1 MDDRCTD
8 PFVMLSWHSVVL
20 TPRGS
25 RPSEKTTFESTYFF
39 SGGACFSYVFS
50 ILIPSRQ
57 WHHPT
62 LSVLLHVCLSL
73 CAHARTSKRKA
84 SCTEQVSCSQGL
96 PCLSFAE
103 RRKRGEVCRTFS
115 SHRERTCYENISRG
129 HTGTYCRF
137 VNRSLRALVTP

>member
-25 RPSEKTTFESTYFF
+25 RPSEKTKFESTYFF

-50 ILIPSRQ
+50 ILMSSRQ
-57 WHHPT
+57 WHHPK
-62 LSVLLHVCLSL
+62 LSVFLHVCLSL
-73 CAHARTSKRKA
+73 CAHARTSKRKVV
-84 SCTEQVSCSQGL
+84 CTEQVSCWQGL

-103 RRKRGEVCRTFS
+103 RRRKHGKVCHTFS
-115 SHRERTCYENISRG
+115 SQKEGEN
-129 HTGTYCRF
+129 
-137 VNRSLRALVTP
+137 VARSAVQRRKML